1 MARSTR
7 GDVVAMARERRQT
20 AWRKRGRPG
29 APLPRAQQPRCPSRH
44 IARMGQ
50 PWWAPLAALTA
61 AVGAAFERLA
71 KDMVGGMQR
80 DFAKPP
86 GIK

>member
-1 MARSTR
+1 
-7 GDVVAMARERRQT
+7 
-20 AWRKRGRPG
+20 
-29 APLPRAQQPRCPSRH
+29 
-44 IARMGQ
+44 MGQ

-61 AVGAAFERLA
+61 AVGQAFERLA
-71 KDMVGGMQR
+71 RDMVSGMQR

>member
-1 MARSTR
+1 
-7 GDVVAMARERRQT
+7 
-20 AWRKRGRPG
+20 
-29 APLPRAQQPRCPSRH
+29 
-44 IARMGQ
+44 MGQ

-61 AVGAAFERLA
+61 AVGHAFERLA
-71 KDMVGGMQR
+71 RDVVGGMQR